1 MCEIDIGAIIAK
13 SINGLTVM
21 GRYWEDI
28 TNLIGYRGSKP
39 QEGGGETHHLG
50 GHQ

>member
-1 MCEIDIGAIIAK
+1 MDNLAAK

-21 GRYWEDI
+21 SRCWEDT

-39 QEGGGETHHLG
+39 QEGGGETHHQG
-50 GHQ
+50 DHQ